1 MSIYLVAGG
10 ARSGKSRKGEELA
23 LTLAGSGK
31 PIFIATAEAIDDE
44 MTTRIKKHQT
54 DRVETFSLVEEPK
67 NLSKA
72 LKEIDS
78 NATVLVDCLTLWL
91 SNNMMGEGTDSSETV
106 IAAAKARTG
115 ATIFISNEVG
125 EGIVP
130 MHPVSR
136 EFRDLSGIMN
146 QQFAA
151 AADKVYFMK
160 FGIAQEIK

>member
-23 LTLAGSGK
+23 LALAASGK
-31 PIFIATAEAIDDE
+31 PVFIATAEAIDDE
-44 MTTRIKKHQT
+44 MTDRIKKHQT
-54 DRVETFSLVEEPK
+54 DRGDAFSLVEEPK

-72 LKEIDS
+72 LTEIDS
-78 NATVLVDCLTLWL
+78 NSTVLVDCLTLWL
-91 SNNMMGEGTDSSETV
+91 SNNMMGEATDSNESV

-130 MHPVSR
+130 MHPISR

-160 FGIAQEIK
+160 FGIAQELK

>member
-1 MSIYLVAGG
+1 MTIIFIAGG

-23 LTLAGSGK
+23 KSLAGSAK
-31 PIFIATAEAIDDE
+31 PIFIATAEAVDDE
-44 MTTRIKKHQT
+44 MTSRIKKHQD
-54 DRVETFSLVEEPK
+54 DRGGDFDLVEEPK

-72 LKEIDS
+72 LKDVDS
-78 NATVLVDCLTLWL
+78 DATVLVDCLTLWL
-91 SNNMMGEGTDSSETV
+91 SNNMMGEGTDSNESV
-106 IAAAKARTG
+106 IAAARTRRG

-146 QQFAA
+146 QEFARA
-151 AADKVYFMK
+151 SDKVYFMK
-160 FGIAQEIK
+160 FGIAQELK

>member
-23 LTLAGSGK
+23 KSLAGSTR
-31 PIFIATAEAIDDE
+31 PIFIATAEAVDEE
-44 MTTRIKKHQT
+44 MTSRIKKHQD
-54 DRVETFSLVEEPK
+54 DRGTAFDLIEEPK
-67 NLSKA
+67 NLTKA
-72 LKEIDS
+72 LREIDS
-78 NATVLVDCLTLWL
+78 DATVLVDCLTLWL
-91 SNNMMGEGTDSSETV
+91 SNNMMGEGTDSNQSV
-106 IAAAKARTG
+106 IEVARARKG

-146 QQFAA
+146 QQFAE

-160 FGIAQEIK
+160 FGIAQELK

>member
-23 LTLAGSGK
+23 KSLAGSTR
-31 PIFIATAEAIDDE
+31 PIFIATAEAVDEE
-44 MTTRIKKHQT
+44 MTSRIKKHQD
-54 DRVETFSLVEEPK
+54 DRGTAFDLVEEPK
-67 NLSKA
+67 HLSKT
-72 LKEIDS
+72 LNEVDTD
-78 NATVLVDCLTLWL
+78 ATVLVDCLTLWL
-91 SNNMMGEGTDSSETV
+91 SNNMMGEGTDTNQSV
-106 IAAAKARTG
+106 IDAARARKG

-146 QQFAA
+146 QQFAQ

-160 FGIAQEIK
+160 FGIAQELK

>member
-1 MSIYLVAGG
+1 MTLIFIAGG

-23 LTLAGSGK
+23 KSLAESAK
-31 PIFIATAEAIDDE
+31 PIFIATAEAVDEE
-44 MTTRIKKHQT
+44 MTLRIKKHQD
-54 DRVETFSLVEEPK
+54 DRGTAFELIEEPK
-67 NLSKA
+67 NLTKV
-72 LKEIDS
+72 LKDVDS
-78 NATVLVDCLTLWL
+78 RAIVLVDCLTLWL
-91 SNNMMGEGTDSSETV
+91 SNNMMGEGTDSNESV
-106 IAAAKARTG
+106 ITAAKARSG

-146 QQFAA
+146 QEFAR

-160 FGIAQEIK
+160 FGIAQELK

>member
-23 LTLAGSGK
+23 KNLAGSTR
-31 PIFIATAEAIDDE
+31 PIFIATAEAVDEE
-44 MTTRIKKHQT
+44 MTLRIKKHQD
-54 DRVETFSLVEEPK
+54 DRGTAFDLIEEPK

-72 LKEIDS
+72 LKEVEKD
-78 NATVLVDCLTLWL
+78 ATVLVDCLTLWL
-91 SNNMMGEGTDSSETV
+91 SNNMMGEGTDTNQSV
-106 IAAAKARTG
+106 IDAARARKG

-146 QQFAA
+146 QQFAQ

-160 FGIAQEIK
+160 FGIAQELK

>member
-23 LTLAGSGK
+23 KSLAGSSR
-31 PIFIATAEAIDDE
+31 PIFIATAEAVDEE
-44 MTTRIKKHQT
+44 MTSRIKKHQD
-54 DRVETFSLVEEPK
+54 DRGTAFDLIEEPK
-67 NLSKA
+67 ALTKA
-72 LKEIDS
+72 LKEINTD
-78 NATVLVDCLTLWL
+78 ATVLVDCLTLWL
-91 SNNMMGEGTDSSETV
+91 SNNMMGEGSDTNQSV
-106 IAAAKARTG
+106 IEAARARKG

-146 QQFAA
+146 QQFAD

-160 FGIAQEIK
+160 FGIAQELK

>member
-23 LTLAGSGK
+23 KNLAGSTR
-31 PIFIATAEAIDDE
+31 PIFIATAEAVDEE
-44 MTTRIKKHQT
+44 MTSRIKKHQE
-54 DRVETFSLVEEPK
+54 DRGTAFDLVEEPK

-72 LKEIDS
+72 LKELDTD
-78 NATVLVDCLTLWL
+78 ATVLVDCLTLWL
-91 SNNMMGEGTDSSETV
+91 SNNMMGEGSDSNESV
-106 IAAAKARTG
+106 IAAARARKG

-136 EFRDLSGIMN
+136 RFRDLSGIMN
-146 QQFAA
+146 QQFAEA
-151 AADKVYFMK
+151 AEKVYFMK
-160 FGIAQEIK
+160 FGIAQELK

>member
-1 MSIYLVAGG
+1 MMLIFIAGG

-23 LTLAGSGK
+23 KSLAGLAK
-31 PIFIATAEAIDDE
+31 PIFIATAEAVDDE
-44 MTTRIKKHQT
+44 MTSRIKKHQD
-54 DRVETFSLVEEPK
+54 DRGSAFELVEEPK

-72 LKEIDS
+72 LKDIDS
-78 NATVLVDCLTLWL
+78 DATVLVDCLTLWL
-91 SNNMMGEGTDSSETV
+91 SNNMMGEGTDSNESV
-106 IAAAKARTG
+106 IEAARARKG

-146 QQFAA
+146 QEFARA
-151 AADKVYFMK
+151 ANKVYFMK
-160 FGIAQEIK
+160 FGIAQELK

>member
-1 MSIYLVAGG
+1 MSIYFIAGG

-23 LTLAGSGK
+23 KNLAGSSR
-31 PIFIATAEAIDDE
+31 PIFIATAEVVDDE
-44 MTTRIKKHQT
+44 MNERIQKHQN
-54 DRVETFSLVEEPK
+54 DRGDAFSLVEEPK

-72 LKEIDS
+72 LKEMDTD
-78 NATVLVDCLTLWL
+78 ATVLVDCLTLWL
-91 SNNMMGEGTDSSETV
+91 SNNMMGDGNDSNESV
-106 IAAAKARTG
+106 IAAARARKA

-136 EFRDLSGIMN
+136 QFRDLSGIMN
-146 QQFAA
+146 QQFAQ

-160 FGIAQEIK
+160 FGIAQELK

>member
-1 MSIYLVAGG
+1 MTLIFIAGG

-23 LTLAGSGK
+23 KSLAGSAK
-31 PIFIATAEAIDDE
+31 PIFIATAEAVDDE
-44 MTTRIKKHQT
+44 MTSRIKKHQD
-54 DRVETFSLVEEPK
+54 DRGGDFDLVEEPK

-72 LKEIDS
+72 LKGVDS
-78 NATVLVDCLTLWL
+78 EATVLVDCLTLWL
-91 SNNMMGEGTDSSETV
+91 SNNMMGEDSDTNESV
-106 IAAAKARTG
+106 ITAARARKG

-146 QQFAA
+146 QEFARA
-151 AADKVYFMK
+151 SDKVYFMK
-160 FGIAQEIK
+160 FGIAQELK

>member
-23 LTLAGSGK
+23 KSLAGTTR
-31 PIFIATAEAIDDE
+31 PIFIATAEAVDEE
-44 MTTRIKKHQT
+44 MTSRIKKHQD
-54 DRVETFSLVEEPK
+54 DRGTAFDLVEEPK

-72 LKEIDS
+72 LKELDTD
-78 NATVLVDCLTLWL
+78 ATVLVDCLTLWL
-91 SNNMMGEGTDSSETV
+91 SNNMMGEGSDSNESV
-106 IAAAKARTG
+106 IAAARARKG

-136 EFRDLSGIMN
+136 RFRDLSGIMN
-146 QQFAA
+146 QQFAEA
-151 AADKVYFMK
+151 AEKVYFMK
-160 FGIAQEIK
+160 FGIAQELK

>member
-1 MSIYLVAGG
+1 MTLIFIAGG

-23 LTLAGSGK
+23 KNLSGSSR
-31 PIFIATAEAIDDE
+31 PVFIATAEAVDEE
-44 MTTRIKKHQT
+44 MTSRIKKHQD
-54 DRVETFSLVEEPK
+54 DRGTAFDLVEEPK
-67 NLSKA
+67 NLTKA
-72 LKEIDS
+72 LKDVDAD
-78 NATVLVDCLTLWL
+78 ATVLVDCLTLWL
-91 SNNMMGEGTDSSETV
+91 SNNMMGEGTDSNQSV
-106 IAAAKARTG
+106 IDAARTRKG

-146 QQFAA
+146 QQFAE

-160 FGIAQEIK
+160 FGIAQELK

>member
-1 MSIYLVAGG
+1 MTLIFIAGG

-23 LTLAGSGK
+23 KNLAGSSR
-31 PIFIATAEAIDDE
+31 PIFIATAEAVDEE
-44 MTTRIKKHQT
+44 MTSRIKKHQD
-54 DRVETFSLVEEPK
+54 DRGTAFDLVEEPK
-67 NLSKA
+67 KLTKA
-72 LKEIDS
+72 LKEIDTD
-78 NATVLVDCLTLWL
+78 ATVLVDCLTLWL
-91 SNNMMGEGTDSSETV
+91 SNNMMGEETDTNQSV
-106 IAAAKARTG
+106 IDAARARKG

-146 QQFAA
+146 QQFAE

-160 FGIAQEIK
+160 FGIAQELK

>member
-1 MSIYLVAGG
+1 MTLIFIAGG

-23 LTLAGSGK
+23 KNLAGSTR
-31 PIFIATAEAIDDE
+31 PIFIATAEAVDEE
-44 MTTRIKKHQT
+44 MTSRIKKHQD
-54 DRVETFSLVEEPK
+54 DRGTAFDLVEEPK
-67 NLSKA
+67 NLTKA

-78 NATVLVDCLTLWL
+78 DATVLVDCLTLWL
-91 SNNMMGEGTDSSETV
+91 SNNMMGEGTDTNQSV
-106 IAAAKARTG
+106 IDAARARKG

-146 QQFAA
+146 QQFAQA
-151 AADKVYFMK
+151 SDKVYFMK
-160 FGIAQEIK
+160 FGIAQELK